1 MIRLPRTVLL
11 AATLSLALSACQSDD
26 KAEVPVDAAATAGA
40 PGEPLKIKGLATE
53 KEQVSYMIGLD
64 LAKALE
70 QVKDEID
77 VDTLA
82 KAIKTDLSGGTSLL
96 TDEQAAQVAEAFGKK
111 LQEKRAAEATA
122 LADKN
127 KTEGEAFLA
136 ANAVKPGVVVTAS
149 GLQYQV
155 LETGTGAKPTIDDVV
170 RVQYKGTLLDG
181 DTFDSSYDRGEP
193 AELALNQVVPGW
205 QEGIALM
212 PVGSKYRF
220 WIPSELGY
228 GAAGTPGGP
237 IGPNAVLTFD
247 VELQDIVKAPTG
259 N

>member
-1 MIRLPRTVLL
+1 MSRLPRTVLL
-11 AATLSLALSACQSDD
+11 AATLSLALSACQSGD
-26 KAEVPVDAAATAGA
+26 KAEAPVDAAATTAT

-82 KAIKTDLSGGTSLL
+82 KAIKTDLAGGESLL
-96 TDEQAAQVAEAFGKK
+96 SEEQAAQVAEAFGQK
-111 LQEKRAAEATA
+111 LQVKRAAEATA
-122 LADKN
+122 LAGKN
-127 KTEGEAFLA
+127 KTEGTAFLS
-136 ANAVKPGVVVTAS
+136 ANAGKPGVVVTES

-155 LETGTGAKPTIDDVV
+155 LEEGNGAKPTIDDVV
-170 RVQYKGTLLDG
+170 RVHYKGTLLDG
-181 DTFDSSYDRGEP
+181 ETFDSSYDRGEP
-193 AELALNQVVPGW
+193 TDMPLNQVVPGW

-220 WIPSELGY
+220 WIPAELGY
-228 GAAGTPGGP
+228 GEVGTAGGP
-237 IGPNAVLTFD
+237 IGPNTMLTFD
-247 VELQDIVKAPTG
+247 VELLDIVKAPAG
-259 N
+259 E